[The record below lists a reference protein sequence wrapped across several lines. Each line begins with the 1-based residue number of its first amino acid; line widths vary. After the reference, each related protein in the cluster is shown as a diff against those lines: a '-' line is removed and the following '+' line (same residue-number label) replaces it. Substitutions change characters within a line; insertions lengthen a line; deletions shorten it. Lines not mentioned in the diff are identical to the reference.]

1 MNSESNQKPVSELA
15 AQVLAD
21 FQRQLAEAMPRD
33 PLECPGVI
41 RVLLSPGVSRVL
53 QESGE
58 DVFMIASKC
67 SYPSIP
73 DRWCILLKPV
83 PKKLADEA
91 CGVLLGSHRAVKIKT
106 QPAAAPATTTAAPTN
121 TP

>member
-1 MNSESNQKPVSELA
+1 MNESNQKPVSELA

-21 FQRQLAEAMPRD
+21 FQRQLAEAMPAD
-33 PLECPGVI
+33 PLAVPGVV

-58 DVFMIASKC
+58 DVFMIAGKA
-67 SYPSIP
+67 SYPATP

-91 CGVLLGSHRAVKIKT
+91 CGVLLGSHKAVKIKT
-106 QPAAAPATTTAAPTN
+106 QPAAAPATKTAAPAY